1 MRDRV
6 LVVYATCLGSTV
18 EVAATIGRRLSED
31 GRAVDVKPIAE
42 SPSLGG
48 YAAAVIGSAVHHGQ
62 WLPEA
67 VDFVG
72 ANRDALALLP
82 VALFCVHIQ
91 NLADDETSRRNRLAY
106 LDRVRPLV
114 QPVAE
119 GFFAGRFDRR
129 GARLLLPKV
138 VAWMVPTIDLR
149 DWKKIRGWTAGLA
162 SSLVASA

>member
-1 MRDRV
+1 
-6 LVVYATCLGSTV
+6 
-18 EVAATIGRRLSED
+18 
-31 GRAVDVKPIAE
+31 
-42 SPSLGG
+42 
-48 YAAAVIGSAVHHGQ
+48 
-62 WLPEA
+62 
-67 VDFVG
+67 
-72 ANRDALALLP
+72 